1 MFQKRITFAAEIIRE
16 TCPNNCPLKQIIREI
31 LQDQHK
37 FLPTKKIIDRAIPE
51 VYLQG
56 DEVVMIVGAR
66 MCGKSAMLKQIMRK
80 KYKNGYYVSFDDNRF
95 CRFTRNDFRSLQE
108 VLISLYGEQ
117 DAYFLNEITD
127 IDGWEDFVKELHD
140 AGKKVFATSSHWDY
154 LSPRFVQ
161 LMKGHYLKM
170 EVFPLSFRE
179 FITFRERT
187 PLIANHKGPAKSAEL
202 QTLYNDYI
210 YTGGIP
216 MYVLT
221 GEEFVRSTLFR
232 HVFYRDVMA
241 RNQLTFEKEL
251 RAAIFFVMSNI
262 GVPIT
267 YTMVAEA
274 AGVKNVTT
282 AKSYVECFE
291 HAFFIKQVLKMD
303 EHRVPMPRSPRCIYS
318 LDPGLMRVGYTY
330 NNDAFPYVASV
341 VCQEL
346 LRRGY
351 EVYNYQGSTGTCDFL
366 AWKDGKVVMAIQVLC
381 QWEDNRMRST
391 KLKGLTAAMETFD
404 LEEGILVAD
413 APVKEMAAPAGMIQ
427 IAPPWEWLLE

>member
-1 MFQKRITFAAEIIRE
+1 MYENKNYLCSVNFEKTRQDNHRV
-16 TCPNNCPLKQIIREI
+16 KQILREI

-37 FLPTKKIIDRAIPE
+37 NLPLKKIIERAVPE
-51 VYLQG
+51 VFLQG
-56 DEVVMIVGAR
+56 PEVVMVVGAR
-66 MCGKSAMLKQIMRK
+66 MCGKSAILKQIRRQK
-80 KYKNGYYVSFDDNRF
+80 FRNGYYVSFDDNRL
-95 CRFTRNDFRSLQE
+95 CRFTRNDFQSLQE

-127 IDGWEDFVKELHD
+127 VDGWEDFVKELYD
-140 AGKKVFATSSHWDY
+140 SGKKVFVTSSHWDFI
-154 LSPRFVQ
+154 SPRFVQ
-161 LMKGHYLKM
+161 LMKGHYLTM
-170 EVFPLSFRE
+170 PLFPLSFSE
-179 FITFRERT
+179 FITFRGRT
-187 PLIANHKGPAKSAEL
+187 PLINNHKGPVKSAEL

-267 YTMVAEA
+267 YTMVADA

-346 LRRGY
+346 LRRGF
-351 EVYNYQGSTGTCDFL
+351 EVYNYQGTSSMCDFL
-366 AWKDGKVVMAIQVLC
+366 AWNDGNVVQAVQVLC
-381 QWEDNRMRST
+381 QWEDNRVRFS
-391 KLKGLTAAMETFD
+391 KIKGLTAAMEAFG

-413 APVKEMAAPAGMIQ
+413 APVKEMATASGMIK
-427 IAPPWEWLLE
+427 IVPPWEWLLS